1 LPLLN
6 ANAARILHISDL
18 HFGLRFQR
26 AKWESL
32 QQQAKALAP
41 DIVMVT
47 GDLVNT
53 PWFWMLKRARREL
66 DALSAVLGGTT
77 DIWVIPGNHDT
88 RITGLLPVKWLTP
101 AFAAGL
107 LIAACWF
114 TLGIA
119 RLALPFWARIAVD
132 TLSGLFLLIATLCLI
147 LRVLVRVNLASAWG
161 DYFLTSA
168 RCSSRVPVGVVPFDS
183 ASQGVSWARG
193 KIPEYRFA
201 KFRSE
206 MVEPA
211 GSNASITW
219 IAAVHHHPLP
229 LPYDD
234 STEQMMAMDN
244 AGALMNELSR
254 AGIRLVLHGHKHHQ
268 HFARI
273 VVDPAQSQATELAV
287 LSAGTPTSAR
297 TVGAFWHGFNVIDI
311 DAEKRI
317 KIGMY
322 EAPPR
327 GGTFDL
333 RRTLDLATFEEQDRR
348 RYLDLIA
355 KIGVSCDRMLC
366 VADITGYGDARFVR
380 EFRGVSAIRDG
391 VEGLSGPYVANTTNG
406 LVEAFNAR
414 PLSQWG
420 PAVSLKL
427 NASTT
432 RRIEAQIAFA
442 GSGLQINDLPIDF
455 VLECYANNAFALN
468 RWQFECMYPD
478 RVERNQGFEDLNFAV
493 PKDIALQELF
503 VHVQFPS
510 AVQLP
515 HRMDIR
521 QRSSEGEHPRC
532 TALPRDCLVRI
543 ESQHAVQIRVRY
555 PAPGSVI
562 ELNWEPHEN
571 TYPTNDP
578 QREQAISRALRL
590 REQFATLQPGATPDA
605 LRMILENLELNARTE
620 LGEGVQHQTVPYD
633 LGLFA
638 FDAQTKQLA
647 YVAGTFAANDPRR
660 KGRYAFGLGMV
671 GRAYKTASNVAF
683 RRPAYL
689 PTERPW
695 GYVTPDG
702 RRVSSRRDVPEAI
715 ILAIPLAPPEALD
728 WPYGVL
734 QISTD
739 STSCLLKTADTAS
752 DKAIERYC
760 AAVRELTST
769 FEAILR

>member
-1 LPLLN
+1 VTVIN
-6 ANAARILHISDL
+6 AKSARILHISDL
-18 HFGLRFQR
+18 HFGMRFQR
-26 AKWESL
+26 GKWESL
-32 QQQAKALAP
+32 QQQAKALGP
-41 DIVMVT
+41 DIVMIT

-53 PWFWMLKRARREL
+53 PWFWMLKRAKREL
-66 DALSAVLGGTT
+66 DALSRVLGCDTE
-77 DIWVIPGNHDT
+77 IWVIPGNHDT
-88 RITGLLPVKWLTP
+88 RITGLLPVAWLAP
-101 AFAAGL
+101 LFGAGL
-107 LIAACWF
+107 LIAAFWF
-114 TLGIA
+114 SLGTA
-119 RLALPFWARIAVD
+119 RLALPFWARITVD
-132 TLSGLFLLIATLCLI
+132 CFSGLFLLAALICLI
-147 LRVLVRVNLASAWG
+147 LRCLVRIKLANIWSG
-161 DYFLTSA
+161 YFLTSA
-168 RCSSRVPVGVVPFDS
+168 RCSSRIPVGVVPFDS

-193 KIPEYRFA
+193 KIPENRFA

-206 MVEPA
+206 MVGPTD
-211 GSNASITW
+211 SSVPITW

-273 VVDPAQSQATELAV
+273 VVDPAQSQTSELAV

-311 DAEKRI
+311 DAEQRI
-317 KIGMY
+317 KIAMY

-333 RRTLDLATFEEQDRR
+333 RRTLDLASLEEQDRR
-348 RYLDLIA
+348 RYQDNVA
-355 KIGVSCDRMLC
+355 KIGVSCERMLC
-366 VADITGYGDARFVR
+366 VAEITSYGDARFVR

-391 VEGLSGPYVANTTNG
+391 VEGLSGPYVAATTSG

-432 RRIEAQIAFA
+432 SRIEAQILFA
-442 GSGLQINDLPIDF
+442 GSGLQTNDLPIDF

-478 RVERNQGFEDLNFAV
+478 RPGKNQGFEDLSFVV
-493 PKDIALQELF
+493 PKDIALTDLF
-503 VHVQFPS
+503 IHIQFPND
-510 AVQLP
+510 VRLP
-515 HRMDIR
+515 YRMDIR
-521 QRSSEGEHPRC
+521 QRSGDIEPPRWSV
-532 TALPRDCLVRI
+532 LPRDCLVRI
-543 ESQHAVQIRVRY
+543 ESQHIVQIRIRY
-555 PAPGSVI
+555 PPPGAVI
-562 ELNWEPHEN
+562 QLNWEPHEN

-578 QREQAISRALRL
+578 RHEQAISRALRL
-590 REQFATLQPGATPDA
+590 RERFATLHPGEVPEA
-605 LRMILENLELNARTE
+605 LITILENLEAGARTE
-620 LGEGVQHQTVPYD
+620 LGEGAQATPYD

-638 FDAQTKQLA
+638 FDPKSKTLG
-647 YVAGTFAANDPRR
+647 YVAGTFAENDPRR
-660 KGRYAFGLGMV
+660 QGRYAFGLGMV

-683 RRPAYL
+683 RRPAYA

-702 RRVSSRRDVPEAI
+702 RRVSNREDVPEAI
-715 ILAIPLAPPEALD
+715 ILAIPLTPPEALD

-739 STSCLLKTADTAS
+739 SPSCILKTADTAT
-752 DKAIERYC
+752 DKGIERYC
-760 AAVRELTST
+760 AAVRKLTPD
-769 FEAILR
+769 FERILQ